1 MSHKSDR
8 DERLYR
14 EALLEHQAASLKVFL
29 RRFRLFGTGF
39 LLASMAVVL
48 LLEGM
53 PFHALADTVA
63 GPLTLIVWLGFL
75 IMTAGYGSMALGK
88 WLLMREK

>member
-1 MSHKSDR
+1 MPKDNKR

-14 EALLEHQAASLKVFL
+14 EALLEYQADSLRAFL
-29 RRFRLFGTGF
+29 RRFRLFGSGF
-39 LLASMAVVL
+39 LVASVPVSL

-53 PFHALADTVA
+53 PFHALASTVA

-75 IMTAGYGSMALGK
+75 IMTAAYGSMAIGK
-88 WLLMREK
+88 WFLMRQK